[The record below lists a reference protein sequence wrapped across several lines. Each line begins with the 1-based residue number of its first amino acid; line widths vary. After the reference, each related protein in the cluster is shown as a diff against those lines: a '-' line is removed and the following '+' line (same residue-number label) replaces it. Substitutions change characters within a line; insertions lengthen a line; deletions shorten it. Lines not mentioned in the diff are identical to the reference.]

1 MVVNGRGKQSLSQ
14 SYTVRLVE
22 IGVASGHLQ
31 QAKELANSL
40 TDDGLRA
47 WALGNGIHLRVRAGS
62 QEKADEALIETPGG
76 PDKLKAGHVWGR
88 LWIARQNA
96 RLSGDRNAE
105 KAAVAGWSPEILHR
119 AGLAGVALGL
129 QDRD

>member
-1 MVVNGRGKQSLSQ
+1 MRPRS
-14 SYTVRLVE
+14 
-22 IGVASGHLQ
+22 
-31 QAKELANSL
+31 
-40 TDDGLRA
+40 
-47 WALGNGIHLRVRAGS
+47 
-62 QEKADEALIETPGG
+62 ETPGG

-105 KAAVAGWSPEILHR
+105 KGVVAGWSPEILHR
-119 AGLAGVALGL
+119 AGLAGIALGL